1 MTTPVYTWLGVG
13 VRMPQHRKLTSK
25 GRRKS
30 EQNDDFVEDDEEGG
44 ESLVMSDECTKVI
57 FQK

>member
-1 MTTPVYTWLGVG
+1 
-13 VRMPQHRKLTSK
+13 MPQHRKLTSK

-30 EQNDDFVEDDEEGG
+30 EQNDDVVEDDEEGG